1 MLTLIIPTRNAENA
15 LRQSLPRLASEKL
28 IISDSG
34 SEDATLELAIEA
46 GATLCFGSAGR
57 GPQLARGAQLAL
69 LRGSDWLLFLHADA
83 RLSPNWRGEV
93 EHHISAY
100 PEAVGYFR
108 YGRQGDGF
116 WPWLQRM
123 LVSLRCWAWKLPY
136 GDQGLLISVRAYE
149 AIGGYSDLP
158 LFEDVDIMN
167 RLKADLGRSN
177 IRPLGAFVV
186 TDTSAYETQGWWKRG
201 WRNFQLMRGFQG
213 GEPVS
218 RLMQRY
224 YND

>member
-1 MLTLIIPTRNAENA
+1 MLTLIIPTRNAEGA
-15 LRQSLPRLASEKL
+15 LRGSLPRLASESL

-34 SEDATLELAIEA
+34 SEDDSLGSALEV
-46 GATLCFGSAGR
+46 GASLCFGSAGR
-57 GPQLARGAQLAL
+57 GPQLSRGAKLAIM
-69 LRGSDWLLFLHADA
+69 RGSTWLLFLHADA
-83 RLSPNWRGEV
+83 KLSPNWRAEV
-93 EHHISAY
+93 DHHIKAY
-100 PEAVGYFR
+100 PESVGYFR

-116 WPWLQRM
+116 WPWLQRV

-136 GDQGLLISVRAYE
+136 GDQGLLISARAYE
-149 AIGGYSDLP
+149 SVGGYSDLP

-167 RLKADLGRSN
+167 RLKARIGRSN

-186 TDTSAYETQGWWKRG
+186 TDTSAYEAQGWWKRG
-201 WRNFQLMRGFQG
+201 WRNFQLMRGFQR
-213 GEPVS
+213 GESVS

>member
-1 MLTLIIPTRNAENA
+1 MLTLIIPTCNAEEV
-15 LRQSLPRLASEKL
+15 LKESLPRLTGENL

-34 SEDATLELAIEA
+34 SDDTTLDIAVEA
-46 GATLCFGSAGR
+46 GATLCLGSVGR
-57 GPQLARGAQLAL
+57 GPQLARGAKLAL
-69 LRGSDWLLFLHADA
+69 MRGSDWLLFLHADA
-83 RLSPNWRGEV
+83 QLSSNWRGEV
-93 EHHISAY
+93 EHHIKAY

-116 WPWLQRM
+116 WPGLQRV

-136 GDQGLLISVRAYE
+136 GDQGLLISAEVYE
-149 AIGGYSDLP
+149 QLGGFSDLP

-167 RLKADLGRSN
+167 RLKAALGRSN

-186 TDTSAYETQGWWKRG
+186 TDTSAYVEQGWWRRG
-201 WRNFQLMRGFQG
+201 WRNFQLMRGFQRG
-213 GEPVS
+213 DKVS

>member
-1 MLTLIIPTRNAENA
+1 MLTLIIPTRNAEA
-15 LRQSLPRLASEKL
+15 SLKKTLPRLRGRRL
-28 IISDSG
+28 IVSDSG
-34 SEDATLELAIEA
+34 SEDATMELAIDA
-46 GATLCFGSAGR
+46 DATLCFGSAGR
-57 GPQLARGAQLAL
+57 GPQFARGAALAN
-69 LRGSDWLLFLHADA
+69 LRGSDWFLFLHADA
-83 RLSPNWRGEV
+83 QLSSNWQSEV

-100 PEAVGYFR
+100 PDSVGYFR

-116 WPWLQRM
+116 WPWLQKT

-136 GDQGLLISVRAYE
+136 GDQGLLISARAYE

-167 RLKADLGRSN
+167 RLKAGLGRSN

-201 WRNFQLMRGFQG
+201 WRNFQLMRAFQRG
-213 GEPVS
+213 DSVS
-218 RLMQRY
+218 QLMQRY